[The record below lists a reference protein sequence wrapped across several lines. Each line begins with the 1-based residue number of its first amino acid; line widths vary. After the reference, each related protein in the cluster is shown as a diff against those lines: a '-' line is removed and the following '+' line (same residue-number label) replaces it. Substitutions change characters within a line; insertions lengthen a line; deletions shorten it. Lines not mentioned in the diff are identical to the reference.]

1 MNRLRPRLRWISC
14 GLLLCLVS
22 LPGVGLAQSE
32 AGENQVPAALAMI
45 GDALVVRPL
54 GIAATLVGL
63 AAFIVSLPFSAL
75 GGNVG
80 DAAQTLVV
88 EPAEYT
94 FSRPLGD
101 L

>member
-1 MNRLRPRLRWISC
+1 MKFLRSRLRWISC
-14 GLLLCLVS
+14 GMLLCLAAF
-22 LPGVGLAQSE
+22 PGAGLAQSDALE
-32 AGENQVPAALAMI
+32 DEVPALAMI

-54 GIAATLVGL
+54 GVAATLVGL
-63 AAFIVSLPFSAL
+63 AAFVVSLPFSAL
-75 GGNVG
+75 GGNVEE
-80 DAAQTLVV
+80 AAQILVL